1 MAEYTEKRRHVRYT
15 CDIGVEIRTGN
26 AGAGYWGT
34 LADISSGG
42 CYINT
47 FSPLPL
53 GTSVVLLI
61 KTSGTE
67 VNARGKVV
75 SSHPGVGMGIEFQG
89 FIAQHDEEQFND
101 LIGSLARAATA

>member
-1 MAEYTEKRRHVRYT
+1 MPEYTEKRRHVRYT
-15 CDIGVEIRTGN
+15 CDIGVEIRTGDT
-26 AGAGYWGT
+26 GAGYWGT
-34 LADISSGG
+34 LADICSGG

-61 KTSGTE
+61 KTSGDE

-75 SSHPGVGMGIEFQG
+75 SSHPGVGMGIEFQE
-89 FIAQHDEEQFND
+89 FVTQHDEAQFNH
-101 LIGSLARAATA
+101 LIGSLARSATA